1 MHWPTKLRKLSH
13 TSREREKEREGEGER
28 EEAKRQ
34 SSYSRTISQFCLLS
48 VSAIFLLLSLS
59 SPQRDTNLFSSLPS
73 FYFCFFFYSVLSHW
87 LFTLM
92 KFTCL
97 IFMPCLVPSPICHL
111 SCTIDYIRYTIYA
124 WWICLSVCISAINL
138 FQSKVIGIVCDSSC
152 IMAMLMAAFLSRI
165 SANKLWMIRTSL
177 AWS

>member
-13 TSREREKEREGEGER
+13 TSRERGKEREGEGER

-111 SCTIDYIRYTIYA
+111 SYTIDYIRYTHDESVSVY
-124 WWICLSVCISAINL
+124 LSVPSISSNQKLSASSAIL
-138 FQSKVIGIVCDSSC
+138 AV
-152 IMAMLMAAFLSRI
+152 
-165 SANKLWMIRTSL
+165 LWPC
-177 AWS
+177 